1 MTRTIIGMQ
10 RQGKTELTKY
20 FIRRRRRP
28 VIIVNPLDEKYPGIK
43 FAEYGIVKPHLELVR
58 YINRRGLQI
67 SIPLNF
73 VTGQKEHFRVACEIV
88 KRCKDVML
96 VADEIDMF
104 DSPNNTDP
112 TFMKLIQYGD
122 GHYQAD
128 IVTTSR
134 RPKNISVHL
143 RSQTQEWYIF
153 RIQEPADVDYLKKIH
168 KDFPA
173 LIERLEM
180 YHYIYYDTF
189 NPPEIREPIE
199 I

>member
-10 RQGKTELTKY
+10 RQGKTELTKL
-20 FIRRRRRP
+20 FIRRRSKP
-28 VIIVNPLDEKYPGIK
+28 CLIINPLDEKYPGIHM
-43 FAEYGIVKPHLELVR
+43 AEYDYEKVHLETLR
-58 YINRRGLQI
+58 MILRAGFPISTPINM
-67 SIPLNF
+67 
-73 VTGQKEHFRVACEIV
+73 VTGNPEHFHAACEIV
-88 KRCKDVML
+88 KRHKEIML

-104 DSPNNTDP
+104 DSPNRTDP

-122 GHYQAD
+122 GHYQSD
-128 IVTTSR
+128 IITTSR

-153 RIQEPADVDYLKKIH
+153 RLQEPADIDYLGKIH
-168 KDFPA
+168 KDFPGM
-173 LIERLEM
+173 IEKLGM

-189 NPPEIREPIE
+189 NPPEIREPIL